1 MTIHDLDTPA
11 LICDLDI
18 TERNLRAMQA
28 ACDAGGTSL
37 RPHIKTHKVPE
48 IGRWQLDLGAQ
59 GLTVAKLG
67 EAEAMLDGAGCD
79 DLFIAYSLVGAQK
92 VARLKKLLDRAEVR
106 VSVVS
111 EAQARLLSDE
121 LDGAQVKVRLNVDT
135 GLHRDGMTA
144 VAAIEAGQ
152 RIAALPGLELVG
164 VFTHEGQAH
173 AASEGIEKSGERAAD
188 QLIEVAAALRQAG
201 VACVEVAP
209 GATPT
214 ARHLAGYPGVTEVR
228 PGTYLFNDMMCA
240 EHMGLT
246 VDDCAV
252 RVICTVVDLPEPGRA
267 IIDGGSKT
275 FFNDQMPQWGRAG
288 CVEYPSLR
296 LEKCSEEH
304 GHVEWTGEGDI
315 PLRLG
320 DRLTWIPTHVCPVVN
335 LHDELVGVRG
345 ERVETVFRVAA
356 RGKIR

>member
-1 MTIHDLDTPA
+1 MTIHDLDTPV
-11 LICDLDI
+11 LLCDLDI

-28 ACDAGGTSL
+28 ACDAGGTAL

-48 IGRWQLDLGAQ
+48 IARWQLDLGAQ

-67 EAEAMLDGAGCD
+67 EAEVMLDAAGCD
-79 DLFIAYSLVGAQK
+79 DLFIAYSLVGAPK
-92 VARLKKLLDRAEVR
+92 YARLKKLLDRADVR

-111 EAQARLLSDE
+111 EAQARLLSAG

-144 VAAIEAGQ
+144 DAAIEAGQ
-152 RIAALPGLELVG
+152 RIASLPGLELVG
-164 VFTHEGQAH
+164 VFSHEGQAH
-173 AASEGIEKSGERAAD
+173 AAPEGIETSGERAAD
-188 QLIEVAAALRQAG
+188 QLIEVAAALRLAG
-201 VACVEVAP
+201 VACDEVAP

-228 PGTYLFNDMMCA
+228 PGTYLFNDMMCK
-240 EHMGLT
+240 EHMGLS

-275 FFNDQMPQWGRAG
+275 FFNDQCAEWGRAM
-288 CVEYPSLR
+288 CVEYPELR

-304 GHVEWTGEGDI
+304 GHVEWRGEGDV
-315 PLRLG
+315 PVRLG

-335 LHDELVGVRG
+335 LHDELVAVRG
-345 ERVETVFRVAA
+345 EQVETTFRIAA